1 MSSFLFSSLAFV
13 VTLGILITAH
23 EYGHFWVARKL
34 GVKVL
39 CFSIGF
45 GKPLWTRI
53 SPVDGT
59 EYRIAVIPLGG
70 YVKMLDEREAPVPEE
85 QLPRAFNRQSLSVR
99 TAIVAA
105 GPIAN
110 FIFAILAFW
119 LVSMMGE
126 TGLQPIVA
134 EVKQDTAA
142 YSAGFQIDDKILAV
156 DQKQTP
162 SWETA
167 VFAILAASIEK
178 DDVSVHVQDVRGM
191 DRMRLLH
198 LANIGDLSASDDP
211 METVGLMPQR
221 PVIPPIIG
229 ELVAGGAAEQGGL
242 QVGDHIV
249 GVDDQVVND
258 WRELVK
264 YIQKH
269 PNTQVQF
276 DLKRAGGYSSVS
288 LKTRAKKDDQSV
300 GYIGAGVRNYDH
312 LLEQYQ
318 VTVQLGP
325 IDAMFASV
333 EKTAS
338 LSWLI
343 LKMAGRMFSGDASV
357 KNLGGPVTIAQS
369 AGQTASYGFVSFL
382 RFLAGLSISLGVL
395 NLLPIP
401 ILDGGHLLFF
411 AIEAVKGSPL
421 SERLQAEGQRIGM
434 IVLLMLMGLA
444 FFVDFSRLLG
454 S

>member
-1 MSSFLFSSLAFV
+1 MDSFIFSSVAFV
-13 VTLGILITAH
+13 ITLGILITVH

-53 SPVDGT
+53 SPIDGT
-59 EYRIAVIPLGG
+59 EYRVSVIPLGG
-70 YVKMLDEREAPVPEE
+70 YVKMLDEREAPVPDEDLF
-85 QLPRAFNRQSLSVR
+85 QAFNRQTLPVR

-119 LVSMMGE
+119 LISMMGE

-134 EVKQDTAA
+134 EVKSETAA
-142 YSAGFQIDDKILAV
+142 YSAGFQVDDKILAV

-162 SWETA
+162 SWTTA
-167 VFAILAASIEK
+167 AFEVLAASMEK
-178 DDVSVHVQDVRGM
+178 NDVSVHVQDVRGM
-191 DRMRLLH
+191 ERVRLLR
-198 LANIGDLSASDDP
+198 LAGIGDLSESDDP
-211 METVGLMPQR
+211 MEEIGLVPHR

-229 ELVAGGAAEQGGL
+229 ELVSGGAAERGGL
-242 QVGDHIV
+242 KINDRIV
-249 GVDDQVVND
+249 GVDGLILKSWQ
-258 WRELVK
+258 ELVI
-264 YIQKH
+264 YVQKH
-269 PNTQVQF
+269 PNMLVEF
-276 DLKRAGGYSSVS
+276 EIERAGEYKSIRLRTGA
-288 LKTRAKKDDQSV
+288 KTDDVSV
-300 GYIGAGVRNYDH
+300 GYVGAGVRNYDH

-325 IDAMFASV
+325 IEALSASV
-333 EKTAS
+333 EKTVG

-343 LKMAGRMFSGDASV
+343 LKMTGRMLSGDASV
-357 KNLGGPVTIAQS
+357 KNLGGPVTIAKS
-369 AGQTASYGFVSFL
+369 AGQTASYGLVSFL

-421 SERLQAEGQRIGM
+421 SERLQAEGQKIGM
-434 IVLLMLMGLA
+434 IIILMLMGLA

>member
-1 MSSFLFSSLAFV
+1 MDSFLFATFAFV

-23 EYGHFWVARKL
+23 EYGHFWVARRL

-45 GKPLWTRI
+45 GKPLWSRI

-59 EYRIAVIPLGG
+59 EYRIAVIPFGG

-85 QLPRAFNRQSLSVR
+85 ELSQAFNRQTLPVR

-119 LVSMMGE
+119 LVAMLGE
-126 TGLQPIVA
+126 TGLKPIIE
-134 EVKQDTAA
+134 EVKPNSIA
-142 YSAGFQIDDKILAV
+142 YSAGFQVDDRVLAV
-156 DQKQTP
+156 DQKETP
-162 SWETA
+162 SWERVA
-167 VFAILAASIEK
+167 FGILAASMDK
-178 DDVSVHVQDVRGM
+178 DEVSVRVEDVRGM
-191 DRMRLLH
+191 ERVRLLQ
-198 LANIGDLSASDDP
+198 LADIGDFADVDDP
-211 METVGLMPQR
+211 MAKVGLLPRR

-229 ELVAGGAAEQGGL
+229 ELVAGGAAERGGL
-242 QVGDHIV
+242 KVGDHIV
-249 GVDDQVVND
+249 GVDGQALND

-264 YIQKH
+264 YIQQH
-269 PNTQVQF
+269 PNTIVDF
-276 DLKRAGGYSSVS
+276 EVERAGERLTIS
-288 LKTRAKKDDQSV
+288 LRTAAKKEDLSV
-300 GYIGAGVRNYDH
+300 GYVGAGVRNYDH

-325 IDAMFASV
+325 IEALSASV
-333 EKTAS
+333 EKTVG

-343 LKMAGRMFSGDASV
+343 IKMTGRMLSGNASV
-357 KNLGGPVTIAQS
+357 NNLGGPVTIAKA
-369 AGQTASYGFVSFL
+369 AGETANYGLVSFL
-382 RFLAGLSISLGVL
+382 RFLAGLSISLAVL

-434 IVLLMLMGLA
+434 ILLLMLMGLA

>member
-1 MSSFLFSSLAFV
+1 MGSFLFSTFAFV
-13 VTLGILITAH
+13 ITLGILITAH

-59 EYRIAVIPLGG
+59 EYRVAVIPLGG
-70 YVKMLDEREAPVPEE
+70 YVKMLDEREAPVPKE
-85 QLPRAFNRQSLSVR
+85 QRHQAFNCQPLSVR

-119 LVSMMGE
+119 LTAMVGE
-126 TGLQPIVA
+126 TGLQPVVA
-134 EVKQDTAA
+134 EVKPDTAA
-142 YSAGFQIDDKILAV
+142 YSAGFQVDDKILAV
-156 DQKQTP
+156 DQKTTP
-162 SWETA
+162 SWERA
-167 VFAILAASIEK
+167 AFAILAASIEK
-178 DDVSVHVQDVRGM
+178 SSVPVRVQDVRGM
-191 DRMRLLH
+191 ERVRLLQ
-198 LANIGDLSASDDP
+198 LASVGDLSENSDP
-211 METVGLMPQR
+211 MGMVGIVPRR
-221 PVIPPIIG
+221 PIIPPVIG

-242 QVGDHIV
+242 EVGDRIV
-249 GVDDQVVND
+249 EIDGLRLND

-269 PNTQVQF
+269 PNVRVEF
-276 DLKRAGGYSSVS
+276 EIERAGRYQSIS
-288 LKTRAKKDDQSV
+288 LKTGAKKEDSSV
-300 GYIGAGVRNYDH
+300 GYVGAGVRNYDH
-312 LLEQYQ
+312 LLKEYQ

-325 IDAMFASV
+325 IDAMFASI
-333 EKTAS
+333 EKTAN

-357 KNLGGPVTIAQS
+357 NNLGGPVTIAKS

-382 RFLAGLSISLGVL
+382 SFLAGLSISLGVL

-421 SERLQAEGQRIGM
+421 SERLQAEGQKIGM

>member
-1 MSSFLFSSLAFV
+1 MGSFLFSAFAFI

-23 EYGHFWVARKL
+23 EFGHFWVARKL
-34 GVKVL
+34 GVRVL

-53 SPVDGT
+53 SPLDGT
-59 EYRIAVIPLGG
+59 EYRVAVIPLGG
-70 YVKMLDEREAPVPEE
+70 FVKMLDEREAPVPKE
-85 QLPRAFNRQSLSVR
+85 QRHQAFNCQSLPVR

-119 LVSMMGE
+119 LTSMVGE
-126 TGLQPIVA
+126 TGLKPIVA

-142 YSAGFQIDDKILAV
+142 YSAGFQIDDKIVAV
-156 DQKQTP
+156 AQKKTP

-167 VFAILAASIEK
+167 AFAILTASIEEST
-178 DDVSVHVQDVRGM
+178 VPVRVQDARGM
-191 DRMRLLH
+191 ERIRLLQ
-198 LANIGDLSASDDP
+198 LASIGELSENSDP
-211 METVGLMPQR
+211 MGAVGLVPLR
-221 PVIPPIIG
+221 PAIPPVIG

-242 QVGDHIV
+242 KVGDRIV
-249 GVDDQVVND
+249 EVDGRLLSD

-269 PNTQVQF
+269 PNMLVVF
-276 DLKRAGGYSSVS
+276 EIERAGGQQSIS
-288 LKTRAKKDDQSV
+288 LRTGAKKEDHSI

-312 LLEQYQ
+312 LLQEYQ

-325 IDAMFASV
+325 IDAVFASV
-333 EKTAS
+333 EKTAN

-357 KNLGGPVTIAQS
+357 NNLGGPVTIAKS

-382 RFLAGLSISLGVL
+382 SFLAGLSISLGVL

-411 AIEAVKGSPL
+411 AIEAAKGSPL
-421 SERLQAEGQRIGM
+421 SDRLQAEGQKIGM
-434 IVLLMLMGLA
+434 IVLLLLMGLA